1 MSLCCVMV
9 LSDVYIDV
17 VMLIVMVLSEV
28 LLKVFILLVIV
39 LSVVITYHDAVMWCV
54 VYYDRAEGC

>member
-17 VMLIVMVLSEV
+17 VMLIVMVRSDV
-28 LLKVFILLVIV
+28 LLKVVILSVIV
-39 LSVVITYHDAVMWCV
+39 LSVVITYHDAVILFL
-54 VYYDRAEGC
+54 YYDRAEGC